1 MQVDKI
7 KDIIIYTKNLN
18 VLYVED
24 SFSVQQQTM
33 KMLSSFFKN
42 IELANNGKI
51 ALEVFEKY
59 DFDLIIT
66 DIKMPLLDGISF
78 IETIRNSDK
87 KIPIIVLSAHDDKDY
102 FLKSINAGID
112 GYILKPY
119 TLEQIIQTLSNIVE
133 KYDFTVKIKNTIKL
147 KNEFIWNKD
156 TKQLSKDNKTI
167 KLSRLE
173 QKIFDFFIS
182 SPQSASKSYSEIE
195 YYMFDNCEDNTK
207 KLRNL
212 INRLRLKLNYD
223 LFETVYSYGYTLKYE
238 DE

>member
-147 KNEFIWNKD
+147 KK
-156 TKQLSKDNKTI
+156 
-167 KLSRLE
+167 
-173 QKIFDFFIS
+173 
-182 SPQSASKSYSEIE
+182 
-195 YYMFDNCEDNTK
+195 
-207 KLRNL
+207 
-212 INRLRLKLNYD
+212 
-223 LFETVYSYGYTLKYE
+223 
-238 DE
+238 

>member
-1 MQVDKI
+1 MQVDKL
-7 KDIIIYTKNLN
+7 KNIIVYTKNFN

-33 KMLSSFFKN
+33 KMLSSFFKS
-42 IELANNGKI
+42 IEVANNGKVG
-51 ALEVFEKY
+51 LEIFEKN

-66 DIKMPLLDGISF
+66 DIKMPLLDGIGF
-78 IETIRNSDK
+78 IEIIRNLDK

-119 TLEQIIQTLSNIVE
+119 SLEQIVQTLNNIVE
-133 KYDFTVKIKNTIKL
+133 KYDFSAKIKNTIKL
-147 KNEFIWNKD
+147 KNGFIWDKNS
-156 TKQLSKDNKTI
+156 KQLSKDNNII
-167 KLSRLE
+167 KLSKLE

-182 SPQSASKSYSEIE
+182 SSQSASKSYSEIE
-195 YYMFDNCEDNTK
+195 YHMFDNYEDNTK

-212 INRLRLKLNYD
+212 INRLKLKLDYD

>member
-66 DIKMPLLDGISF
+66 DIKMPLLDGIGF

-207 KLRNL
+207 KLKNL

>member
-66 DIKMPLLDGISF
+66 DIKMPLLDGIGF

>member
-66 DIKMPLLDGISF
+66 DIKMPLLDGIGF

-212 INRLRLKLNYD
+212 INRLRLKLDFD

>member
-42 IELANNGKI
+42 IEVANNGKV
-51 ALEVFEKY
+51 ALEIFEKQ

-66 DIKMPLLDGISF
+66 DIKMPLLDGIGF
-78 IETIRNSDK
+78 IEIIRNLDK

-119 TLEQIIQTLSNIVE
+119 TLEQIIQTLANIVE
-133 KYDFTVKIKNTIKL
+133 KYDFTVKIKNKIKL
-147 KNEFIWNKD
+147 KNGFIWDKNS
-156 TKQLSKDNKTI
+156 KQLSKNNNII
-167 KLSRLE
+167 KLSKLE

-182 SPQSASKSYSEIE
+182 SPQSPSKSYSEIE
-195 YYMFDNCEDNTK
+195 YHMFDNYEDNTK

-212 INRLRLKLNYD
+212 INRLRLKLDFD

>member
-24 SFSVQQQTM
+24 SFTIQQQTM

-66 DIKMPLLDGISF
+66 DIKMPLLDGIGF

-207 KLRNL
+207 KLKNL

>member
-207 KLRNL
+207 KLKNL

>member
-33 KMLSSFFKN
+33 KMLSSFFKK

-51 ALEVFEKY
+51 ALEIFEKY

-66 DIKMPLLDGISF
+66 DIKMPLLDGIGF

>member
-24 SFSVQQQTM
+24 SFTIQQQTM

>member
-59 DFDLIIT
+59 DFNLIIT

-195 YYMFDNCEDNTK
+195 YYMFDNCENNTK

>member
-24 SFSVQQQTM
+24 SFTIQQQTM

-66 DIKMPLLDGISF
+66 DIKMPLLDGIGF

>member
-1 MQVDKI
+1 MQLDKL

-33 KMLSSFFKN
+33 KMLSSFFKK

-51 ALEVFEKY
+51 ALEIFEKY

-66 DIKMPLLDGISF
+66 DIKMPLLDGIGF
-78 IETIRNSDK
+78 IEIIRNLDK

-119 TLEQIIQTLSNIVE
+119 TLEQIIQTLANIVE
-133 KYDFTVKIKNTIKL
+133 KYDFSVKTKNTIKL
-147 KNEFIWNKD
+147 KNGFIWDKN
-156 TKQLSKDNKTI
+156 TKQLSKDNKII
-167 KLSRLE
+167 KLSKLE

-182 SPQSASKSYSEIE
+182 SPQSPSKSYSEIE
-195 YYMFDNCEDNTK
+195 YHMFDNYEDNTK

-212 INRLRLKLNYD
+212 INRLKLKLDYD